1 MSSFHISDIT
11 LAGAYT
17 SAVTA
22 AHESDRQHAGRHPG
36 SSEGPSHLKPLSA
49 LVRRIGT
56 AIVEKRSTAF
66 RLVSRRV

>member
-22 AHESDRQHAGRHPG
+22 AHQSDRRHAERHPG
-36 SSEGPSHLKPLSA
+36 PSDGPRRPRYLSG
-49 LVRRIGT
+49 LVRRVVT
-56 AIVEKRSTAF
+56 AIVEKRFTAF
-66 RLVSRRV
+66 RLASRRV